1 MTGATSRRKGH
12 RFELEVAAFLRDR
25 GFPGQKTTRGTLGH
39 GGTRQPGDVYVAD
52 AVAPLAVECKN
63 VASSQWPTWLRQA
76 VEQAGDA
83 VPVVVRKTAGS
94 SDVAAFPTVLPL
106 GDYMGRLHGL
116 EPSVTVVRARCE
128 AEELVARYG
137 RVRWIDNDGTEW
149 AVVRFGELVRAA
161 RP

>member
-12 RFELEVAAFLRDR
+12 RFELEVAAFLRER
-25 GFPGQKTTRGTLGH
+25 GFAGQKTTRGTLGH

-63 VASSQWPTWLRQA
+63 VAASQWPTWLEQAARQA
-76 VEQAGDA
+76 AGA

-94 SDVAAFPTVLPL
+94 QDTAAFPTVLPFD
-106 GDYMGRLHGL
+106 DYMGRLNGL
-116 EPSVTVVRARCE
+116 EPLVTVVRHRCE
-128 AEELVARYG
+128 AEQLVAQYG
-137 RVRWIDNDGTEW
+137 RVRWIDAHGNAW
-149 AVVRFGELVRAA
+149 AVVRFGELARAA